1 MVNLKSITKGTPEQF
16 LNAVERRIAYL
27 EDDATIESSCNS
39 KSTVESAAE
48 ITFDDTIDWLSEH
61 DQAYQDCQDY
71 FGVDDLH
78 DVAEEDLDAW
88 ISDHD
93 RLFEDYV
100 AHFGKAAVGIE
111 SATDAAVT
119 IDTVLNF
126 LSSKGYDISTD
137 EVKNYAEG
145 VVEYMDMSRQAYEN
159 EDMDWPYTLD
169 QWYKDTQQNY
179 PEDLAELPKTAVESA
194 TNTVNIGCA
203 TAELTPAQLDD
214 LWNIADSF
222 VASQPVSG
230 EWNTETAAEQQYIAD
245 HFDCSLEQAKQYM
258 INYLGFEP
266 DDTGFKSDSV
276 ESSED
281 VKSVE
286 KLDPNVPTY
295 DVVEAASTDES
306 QIIWD
311 VANDFAGYSYPIT
324 DSFDHD
330 TLLEIGA
337 IARRLGCSL
346 EEAADKM
353 IDILGF
359 EPEDVDI
366 HRLAGDKAAQ
376 SIIDNYLPDVIEG
389 ANSSNPHTND
399 VVEAADDDKYDD
411 DDEDDEDDRQLY
423 IDQLS
428 DKLNTWAA
436 DSSEI
441 DSILLDDGDDDVMYI
456 TITYVKDE
464 DSEVL
469 ECELPYEDLT
479 FGDLDDDFNYVV
491 DEINGLLAEEAE

>member
-1 MVNLKSITKGTPEQF
+1 MKSITKGTPEQF

-39 KSTVESAAE
+39 KSKVESAVE

-78 DVAEEDLDAW
+78 DVAEEDVDAW

-111 SATDAAVT
+111 SATDAVVT

-145 VVEYMDMSRQAYEN
+145 VVEYMDMSRQAYEK
-159 EDMDWPYTLD
+159 EGMDWPYTLD

-179 PEDLAELPKTAVESA
+179 PEDLAELPKTAIESA

-230 EWNTETAAEQQYIAD
+230 EWATETAAEQQYIAD

-295 DVVEAASTDES
+295 DVVEAA
-306 QIIWD
+306 
-311 VANDFAGYSYPIT
+311 
-324 DSFDHD
+324 
-330 TLLEIGA
+330 
-337 IARRLGCSL
+337 
-346 EEAADKM
+346 
-353 IDILGF
+353 
-359 EPEDVDI
+359 
-366 HRLAGDKAAQ
+366 
-376 SIIDNYLPDVIEG
+376 
-389 ANSSNPHTND
+389 
-399 VVEAADDDKYDD
+399 DDDEDDEYDD
-411 DDEDDEDDRQLY
+411 DEDDADDEDDRQLY

-479 FGDLDDDFNYVV
+479 FGDLDDDFNYVI
-491 DEINGLLAEEAE
+491 DEINGLLAEEVE

>member
-1 MVNLKSITKGTPEQF
+1 MKSITKGTPEQF

-39 KSTVESAAE
+39 KSKVESAAE

-78 DVAEEDLDAW
+78 DVAEEDVDAW

-111 SATDAAVT
+111 SATDATIT

-145 VVEYMDMSRQAYEN
+145 VVEYMDMSRQAYEK
-159 EDMDWPYTLD
+159 EDMDWPYTLE

-230 EWNTETAAEQQYIAD
+230 EWGTETAAEQQYIAD

-266 DDTGFKSDSV
+266 DDTRFKSDSV

-295 DVVEAASTDES
+295 DVVEAAD
-306 QIIWD
+306 
-311 VANDFAGYSYPIT
+311 
-324 DSFDHD
+324 
-330 TLLEIGA
+330 
-337 IARRLGCSL
+337 
-346 EEAADKM
+346 
-353 IDILGF
+353 
-359 EPEDVDI
+359 
-366 HRLAGDKAAQ
+366 
-376 SIIDNYLPDVIEG
+376 
-389 ANSSNPHTND
+389 
-399 VVEAADDDKYDD
+399 DD
-411 DDEDDEDDRQLY
+411 DDEDAEDDEYDEDNRQLY

-436 DSSEI
+436 DSNEI

-479 FGDLDDDFNYVV
+479 FGDLDDDFNYVI
-491 DEINGLLAEEAE
+491 DEINGLLAEEVE